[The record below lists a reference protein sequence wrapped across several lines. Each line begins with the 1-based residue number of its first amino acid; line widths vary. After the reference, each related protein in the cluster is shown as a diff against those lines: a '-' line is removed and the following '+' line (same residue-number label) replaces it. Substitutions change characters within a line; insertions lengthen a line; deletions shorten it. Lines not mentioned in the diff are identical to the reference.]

1 MANDLLSTSTQP
13 SFISAVFRSHRVRGL
28 VFLLASLFGLYYFFL
43 NTTRH
48 LSPTQDT
55 NVEDILPP
63 GFRVDIIEHRI
74 QSLIDNNRIMVFSKS
89 YCPYS
94 AAAKKLLRSYTDDV
108 HVLEVDLEGKS
119 HLVDIRYPLCHMSSW
134 SFNEGDE
141 IKKVLTKLAH
151 GHSTF
156 PSIFLDKVPIGGSDK
171 LHALAESGDLLPRL
185 QRLGAHL
192 KAGHPQ

>member
-48 LSPTQDT
+48 LSSTQDT

-119 HLVDIRYPLCHMSSW
+119 HLVDIRYPHY
-134 SFNEGDE
+134 EGDE